1 MSRLV
6 PTLKGIVFASLL
18 LLAGCEDKRS
28 DLEKA
33 AGEIGY
39 AIMFAAVIRA
49 IFNK

>member
-1 MSRLV
+1 MSRNL
-6 PTLKGIVFASLL
+6 PALKGVVFASLL
-18 LLAGCEDKRS
+18 LLAGCDDKRS

-39 AIMFAAVIRA
+39 AIMFAAVLRA